1 MKASSLIR
9 LMPIVALG
17 LTMLLRGAA
26 QAASVAEVALY
37 KAQDR
42 QAKLE
47 DGAKKEA
54 EVVWYTSLS
63 DSPRVVEVFEKRYP
77 SVKVK
82 ATRLTTERVLQR
94 YMTETQANKHSCDV
108 VDVDEPQMEFL
119 RRKGTLQPYYTP
131 AIAKYDKRFVQ
142 RQGFWAASRV
152 TNIVLG
158 YNTRLVKPAEA
169 PKRYQDLLDPRWKG
183 KMSLEREQ
191 TEWFLQ
197 LMELWGEEKG
207 KAFFQKLAS
216 QDFQIRSGHTLMGQ
230 LLVAGEDALSPNVYS
245 HTISRDRKKG
255 APVNWVNLEPVIG
268 KGNVAALSKN
278 SPHPHAA
285 LLFLDF
291 FFSKEGGQKVIFE
304 AGRIPTHPE
313 LIPDPPELRQGFD
326 FILVDPEKYMDK
338 IDHYDKLWRQLVL
351 RGG

>member
-1 MKASSLIR
+1 MKFSNRIGFLVF
-9 LMPIVALG
+9 VALG
-17 LTMLLRGAA
+17 LTVLLSDLT
-26 QAASVAEVALY
+26 QAASIAEVALY
-37 KAQDR
+37 KSQDR

-47 DGAKKEA
+47 EGAKKEA

-63 DSPRVVEVFEKRYP
+63 DSPRVVEAFAKRYP

-94 YMTETQANKHSCDV
+94 YITETQANGHSCDI
-108 VDVDEPQMEFL
+108 VDIDEPQMEFL
-119 RRKGTLQPYYTP
+119 RRKGTLQAYYTP
-131 AIAKYDKRFVQ
+131 VIAKYDKRFVQ

-158 YNTRLVKPAEA
+158 YNTQLVKPAEA
-169 PKRYQDLLDPRWKG
+169 PKRYEDLLDPKWKG

-197 LMELWGEEKG
+197 LMEFWGEEKG
-207 KAFFQKLAS
+207 KAFFQRLGS
-216 QDFQIRSGHTLMGQ
+216 QEFQIRSGHTLMGQ

-245 HTISRDRKKG
+245 HTISRDRRKG
-255 APVNWVNLEPVIG
+255 APVNWINLEPVIG

-291 FFSKEGGQKVIFE
+291 FFSKEGGQRVIFE
-304 AGRIPTHPE
+304 AGRIPTHPD
-313 LIPDPPELRQGFD
+313 LIPDPPELREGFD
-326 FILVDPEKYMDK
+326 FILVDPGKYMDK
-338 IDHYDKLWRQLVL
+338 IDHYDKLWRQWVL